1 MKRKN
6 LRQKLKY
13 KKALKHVIF
22 CRQAA
27 VQHQAVENLHRLLQL
42 SPNRS
47 YRYWVHYPLFTVFVC
62 SSLCLCIFVSYSAP
76 PPLSF
81 NHFFTASLV
90 LVHVLM
96 FFMDDNNNLMYRK

>member
-1 MKRKN
+1 M
-6 LRQKLKY
+6 
-13 KKALKHVIF
+13 KHVIF

-47 YRYWVHYPLFTVFVC
+47 NRYWVHYPLFTVFVC